1 MWGIYKIS
9 DIIYDII
16 RDGGIF
22 VDEADK
28 LLNKWRSSTSEE
40 RYDVVENFLL
50 KAGFI
55 KIHDAGS
62 HAVFQHPLIKEAF
75 KQFPGYFPRD
85 FHPSEDLVIIRH
97 KNKVKHWYLRNICKA
112 LKYIQ
117 EIEEMKKDK

>member
-1 MWGIYKIS
+1 
-9 DIIYDII
+9 
-16 RDGGIF
+16 

-28 LLNKWRSSTSEE
+28 LLNKWLCSTSEG

-50 KAGFI
+50 KAGF
-55 KIHDAGS
+55 KKVHDEGS

-75 KQFPGYFPRD
+75 KQFPGYFSRD
-85 FHPSEDLVIIRH
+85 FHPSGDLVIVWH
-97 KNKVKHWYLRNICKA
+97 NNKVKHWYLRNICKV